1 MTFIKS
7 TSSHISIPVMNLES
21 LQLLL
26 YSDTS
31 LNNLPYGGSQ
41 GRYIEFLCDKFSNS
55 APIAWNSTRL
65 KRVTRSTLAA
75 EALALTDGCDTIFF
89 IANLKTDILQIQ
101 TILVTALTN
110 NQLLHDTIKTSKLT
124 LDRWLRAEVSALR
137 EMCVRNKISIHWIS
151 KQLQVSDFFTKKGAS
166 THSLMKVLQEGN
178 I

>member
-1 MTFIKS
+1 
-7 TSSHISIPVMNLES
+7 MNLES

-101 TILVTALTN
+101 TILVTALTK
-110 NQLLHDTIKTSKLT
+110 NQLLHDTIKTSKLP
-124 LDRWLRAEVSALR
+124 LDR
-137 EMCVRNKISIHWIS
+137 
-151 KQLQVSDFFTKKGAS
+151 
-166 THSLMKVLQEGN
+166 
-178 I
+178 

>member
-55 APIAWNSTRL
+55 APIVWNSTRL
-65 KRVTRSTLAA
+65 KPVTRSTLSA
-75 EALALTDGCDTIFF
+75 ETLALTDRCNTTSF
-89 IANLKTDILQIQ
+89 IANLITDILQIQ
-101 TILVTALTN
+101 TISVTALTDN
-110 NQLLHDTIKTSKLT
+110 
-124 LDRWLRAEVSALR
+124 E
-137 EMCVRNKISIHWIS
+137 
-151 KQLQVSDFFTKKGAS
+151 
-166 THSLMKVLQEGN
+166 
-178 I
+178 